1 VLAGAALHLNL
12 TTGGHKRI
20 LLAMTKLA
28 CGNKNRASVRFC
40 NYGIS
45 IFFEPLK
52 LPYFMSVIR
61 T

>member
-1 VLAGAALHLNL
+1 VLAGAALHL

-28 CGNKNRASVRFC
+28 CGDKNRASVRFC

-61 T
+61 TG